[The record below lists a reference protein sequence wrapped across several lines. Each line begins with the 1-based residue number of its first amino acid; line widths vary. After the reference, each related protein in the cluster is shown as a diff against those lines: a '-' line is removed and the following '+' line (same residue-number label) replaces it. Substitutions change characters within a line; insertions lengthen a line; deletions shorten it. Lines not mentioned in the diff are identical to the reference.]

1 MLLNIKSKYIIS
13 GIFENVNFKKVL
25 KIIIYNKRIK
35 NRLDITSDA
44 YALVSGKYIEING
57 INGIGREYT
66 KDENIL
72 IFEGHYDN
80 FVRNGKGKELYKNG
94 KIQFEGEYING
105 KRWQGKTYNYMGIE
119 EFEIKEGSGNIREY
133 NYNGIKLYEGDIV
146 KGIKEGY
153 GKEFFQGKVEYEGI
167 FMNGKRE
174 VEGVEYY
181 SNGNIEYSGGFKN
194 GERNGDGKLYDLN
207 ENLVYEG
214 EFNCGNWNGKGKEYN
229 NGKLIFKGIYK
240 IGKRWDGE
248 GYDNFGNLLYRLIE
262 GCGYVK
268 EYNEDGDLIFEG
280 NYKNG
285 VKYGKGKEY
294 IDGLKILYEGTY
306 YNGKRSKGKGK
317 EFNLSGGLK
326 YEGEYLEGLWHGR
339 GKEYENN
346 GELSFEGQFFKG
358 KRWNGYGK
366 EFYKLGKIEYEG
378 EYINGK
384 RKKGIEYDLNGNII
398 FKGVINDDTNKINI

>member
-229 NGKLIFKGIYK
+229 NGKLIFIM
-240 IGKRWDGE
+240 R
-248 GYDNFGNLLYRLIE
+248 
-262 GCGYVK
+262 
-268 EYNEDGDLIFEG
+268 
-280 NYKNG
+280 
-285 VKYGKGKEY
+285 
-294 IDGLKILYEGTY
+294 
-306 YNGKRSKGKGK
+306 
-317 EFNLSGGLK
+317 
-326 YEGEYLEGLWHGR
+326 
-339 GKEYENN
+339 
-346 GELSFEGQFFKG
+346 
-358 KRWNGYGK
+358 
-366 EFYKLGKIEYEG
+366 
-378 EYINGK
+378 
-384 RKKGIEYDLNGNII
+384 
-398 FKGVINDDTNKINI
+398 